1 MVCRTHWNDVSDDKT
16 TPENAILFVS
26 TRDHKGNKGSGTR
39 LLKRLTLVHCAWSL
53 VVCNRK
59 GPGVENGGE
68 PPNASLETAEKD
80 WFSNLWWLFK
90 VNCLHSLSRES
101 SCQTA
106 SFGTPRAVAR
116 VRRNR
121 QRKIK
126 LENFFRPLP
135 SNSTYYHLSIRL
147 QNSPYFCVFKY
158 ARVVKQKVWNEAE
171 NRERDW
177 GETLKIRFFSLASH
191 ARRAC
196 EARALRARKILT
208 PRFIDFFTDFEKK
221 TDCFAVYLSIVS
233 AFP

>member
-106 SFGTPRAVAR
+106 SFGTPTAVAR

-126 LENFFRPLP
+126 LENFFHPLP
-135 SNSTYYHLSIRL
+135 PNSTYYHLSI
-147 QNSPYFCVFKY
+147 
-158 ARVVKQKVWNEAE
+158 
-171 NRERDW
+171 
-177 GETLKIRFFSLASH
+177 
-191 ARRAC
+191 
-196 EARALRARKILT
+196 
-208 PRFIDFFTDFEKK
+208 
-221 TDCFAVYLSIVS
+221 VS
-233 AFP
+233 AFPWNDCNYVKAENQSCSGFQSFKTQYPQILQIDLNTFPYCAFQNHTKAASTMAFFIAVDHN

>member
-1 MVCRTHWNDVSDDKT
+1 MSCCLLDLTICYKALPLCPLHGMQNPLERRIRRQDNPRECNPFCQHQGSQ
-16 TPENAILFVS
+16 
-26 TRDHKGNKGSGTR
+26 GSGTR

-116 VRRNR
+116 VRRKR

-126 LENFFRPLP
+126 LENFFHPLP
-135 SNSTYYHLSIRL
+135 PNSTYYHLSI
-147 QNSPYFCVFKY
+147 
-158 ARVVKQKVWNEAE
+158 
-171 NRERDW
+171 
-177 GETLKIRFFSLASH
+177 
-191 ARRAC
+191 
-196 EARALRARKILT
+196 
-208 PRFIDFFTDFEKK
+208 
-221 TDCFAVYLSIVS
+221 VS
-233 AFP
+233 AFPWNDCNYVKAENQSCSGVSIL